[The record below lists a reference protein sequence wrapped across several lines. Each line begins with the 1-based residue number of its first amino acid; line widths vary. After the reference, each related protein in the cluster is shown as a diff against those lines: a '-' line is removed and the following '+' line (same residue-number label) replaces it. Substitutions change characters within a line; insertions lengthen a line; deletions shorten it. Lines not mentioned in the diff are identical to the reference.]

1 MQTIYDADGN
11 ELGTVPLTEKQQ
23 AALDAGG
30 SIAVLYHT
38 PQLMQAELGKA
49 SGSFSLH
56 KEGDRLVTTT
66 PAAVK
71 EYARLRAAVDVLKAA
86 REAY

>member
-1 MQTIYDADGN
+1 MEKIYDADGN
-11 ELGTVPLTEKQQ
+11 ELGSVPLTEKQRD
-23 AALDAGG
+23 ALDAGG

-38 PQLMQAELGKA
+38 PQLMHAELGKR

-56 KEGDRLVTTT
+56 KDGDRLVTTT

-71 EYARLRAAVDVLKAA
+71 DYAQLRTAIDVLTKA
-86 REAY
+86 REAS

>member
-1 MQTIYDADGN
+1 METIYDADGH
-11 ELGTVPLTEKQQ
+11 ELGSVPLTEKQQ

-30 SIAVLYHT
+30 TIAVLWHT
-38 PQLMQAELGKA
+38 PQLMQGELGKA

-56 KEGDRLVTTT
+56 KEGDRLISTT

-71 EYARLRAAVDVLKAA
+71 DYARLRAAVDLLAKA
-86 REAY
+86 REAC

>member
-11 ELGTVPLTEKQQ
+11 ELGSVPITEKQQ
-23 AALDAGG
+23 AALDGGG

-38 PQLMQAELGKA
+38 PQLMQADLGKR
-49 SGSFSLH
+49 SGSFSLY
-56 KEGDRLVTTT
+56 KEGDRLITTT

-71 EYARLRAAVDVLKAA
+71 DYTQLRTAVDVLTKV
-86 REAY
+86 REAS

>member
-1 MQTIYDADGN
+1 METIYDAEGT
-11 ELGTVPLTEKQQ
+11 ELGQVPLTEKQR

-38 PQLMQAELGKA
+38 PQLMHAELGKR

-71 EYARLRAAVDVLKAA
+71 DYAELRAAVDVLVKA
-86 REAY
+86 RELS